1 MKFALTWDFA
11 GNIIAQEKLLK
22 AFIGVVRCFP
32 SPWKYNWDYFLKYIL
47 FKNILIFLYFL
58 KIIFDINTLKYLKKL
73 KKY

>member
-32 SPWKYNWDYFLKYIL
+32 SNWGYFLKYIL

-58 KIIFDINTLKYLKKL
+58 KIIFDINTLK
-73 KKY
+73 